1 MAVNKNEKETETKAP
16 KYSSNYTSAIKDN
29 LTKVMSNGRFSYNA
43 DNDKLF
49 GQYKDSYEKA
59 GQKAMEDT
67 VGNASLLTGGYAN
80 SYAVTAGQQAYNEYM
95 QKLSDKIPELE
106 QRAYERYRDDEDSAY
121 RRLGT
126 LMELENTGYGRYRD
140 EVGDYN
146 ANRQFEYNKSKDEI
160 AQKNRDQ
167 EFEREKFESDR
178 KYARDVYEND
188 RDYARSVSDS
198 DRKYARDVYES
209 DRDYAKSVT
218 DSNRS
223 YELKKNAS
231 GDKESESDKFSP
243 QDAYEF
249 ISKYNDKIYSDE
261 EFCEALFQMYGD
273 KDGFYE
279 WMSRMKIP
287 GDVRNRTYLEL
298 LYKIHPELSPSIA
311 SKSGLPKNSG
321 AYASATNGG
330 ATPPHSLSLR

>member
-29 LTKVMSNGRFSYNA
+29 LTKVIGNGRFSYNA
-43 DNDKLF
+43 DSDKLF

-106 QRAYERYRDDEDSAY
+106 KRAYERYRDDEDSAY

-126 LMELENTGYGRYRD
+126 LMELENTDYGRYRD

-178 KYARDVYEND
+178 KYARDVYESD

-198 DRKYARDVYES
+198 D
-209 DRDYAKSVT
+209 
-218 DSNRS
+218 RS

-287 GDVRNRTYLEL
+287 GDTAERTYLEL

-311 SKSGLPKNSG
+311 SESGLPKNSG

>member
-16 KYSSNYTSAIKDN
+16 KYSSNYTSALKDN

-43 DNDKLF
+43 DSDKLF

-95 QKLSDKIPELE
+95 SKLSDKIPELE

-126 LMELENTGYGRYRD
+126 LMELENTDYGRYRD

-146 ANRQFEYNKSKDEI
+146 ANRQFEYNKSKDDRE
-160 AQKNRDQ
+160 QKNRDE
-167 EFEREKFESDR
+167 EFQREKFESDR
-178 KYARDVYEND
+178 Q
-188 RDYARSVSDS
+188 
-198 DRKYARDVYES
+198 YARDVYES
-209 DRDYAKSVT
+209 DRDYAKSVS
-218 DSNRS
+218 DSDRS
-223 YELKKNAS
+223 YELKKNGSTGNEAS
-231 GDKESESDKFSP
+231 DNDKFSP
-243 QDAYEF
+243 SDAYEF

-287 GDVRNRTYLEL
+287 GDTRERTYLEL
-298 LYKIHPELSPSIA
+298 LYQIHPELSPTIA
-311 SKSGLPKNSG
+311 SKSGLRKNSG

>member
-1 MAVNKNEKETETKAP
+1 MAVNKNEKETETKVP

-43 DNDKLF
+43 DSDKLF

-126 LMELENTGYGRYRD
+126 LMELENTDYGRYRD

-198 DRKYARDVYES
+198 D
-209 DRDYAKSVT
+209 
-218 DSNRS
+218 RS

-287 GDVRNRTYLEL
+287 GDTAQRTYLEL

>member
-43 DNDKLF
+43 DSDKLF

-80 SYAVTAGQQAYNEYM
+80 SYAVSAGQQAYNEYM

-126 LMELENTGYGRYRD
+126 LMELENTDYGRYRD

-198 DRKYARDVYES
+198 D
-209 DRDYAKSVT
+209 
-218 DSNRS
+218 RS

>member
-1 MAVNKNEKETETKAP
+1 MAVSKNEKETETKVP

-29 LTKVMSNGRFSYNA
+29 LTKVIGNGRFSYNA
-43 DNDKLF
+43 DSDKLF

-59 GQKAMEDT
+59 GRKAMEDT

-126 LMELENTGYGRYRD
+126 LMELENTDYGRYRD

-178 KYARDVYEND
+178 KYARDVYESD

-198 DRKYARDVYES
+198 D
-209 DRDYAKSVT
+209 
-218 DSNRS
+218 RS

-321 AYASATNGG
+321 AYSSATNGG

>member
-16 KYSSNYTSAIKDN
+16 KYSSNYTSALKDN

-43 DNDKLF
+43 DSDKMF

-59 GQKAMEDT
+59 GKKAMEDT

-95 QKLSDKIPELE
+95 SKLSDKIPELE
-106 QRAYERYRDDEDSAY
+106 QKAYERYRDDEDSAY

-126 LMELENTGYGRYRD
+126 LMELENTDYGRYRD

-146 ANRQFEYNKSKDEI
+146 ANRQFEYNKSKDDRE
-160 AQKNRDQ
+160 QKNRDE
-167 EFEREKFESDR
+167 EFQREKFESDR
-178 KYARDVYEND
+178 Q
-188 RDYARSVSDS
+188 
-198 DRKYARDVYES
+198 YARDVYES
-209 DRDYAKSVT
+209 DRDYAKSVS
-218 DSNRS
+218 DSDRS
-223 YELKKNAS
+223 YELKKNGSTGNEAS
-231 GDKESESDKFSP
+231 DSDKFSP
-243 QDAYEF
+243 SDAYEF

-261 EFCEALFQMYGD
+261 EFCEALFQLYGD

-287 GDVRNRTYLEL
+287 GDTGERTYLEL
-298 LYKIHPELSPSIA
+298 LYQIHPELSPSIA

>member
-16 KYSSNYTSAIKDN
+16 KYSSNYTSALKDN

-43 DNDKLF
+43 DSDKLF

-95 QKLSDKIPELE
+95 SKLSDKIPELE

-126 LMELENTGYGRYRD
+126 LMELENTDYGRYRD

-146 ANRQFEYNKSKDEI
+146 ANRQFEYNKSKDDRE
-160 AQKNRDQ
+160 QKNRDE
-167 EFEREKFESDR
+167 EFQREKFESDR
-178 KYARDVYEND
+178 Q
-188 RDYARSVSDS
+188 
-198 DRKYARDVYES
+198 YARDVYES
-209 DRDYAKSVT
+209 DRDYAKSVS
-218 DSNRS
+218 DSDRS

-231 GDKESESDKFSP
+231 GDKEDESDKFSP
-243 QDAYEF
+243 ADAYEF

-261 EFCEALFQMYGD
+261 EFCEALFQLYGD

-287 GDVRNRTYLEL
+287 GDTGERTYLEL
-298 LYKIHPELSPSIA
+298 LYQIHPELSPSIA

>member
-1 MAVNKNEKETETKAP
+1 MAVNKNEKETETKVP

-43 DNDKLF
+43 DSDKLF

-126 LMELENTGYGRYRD
+126 LMELENTDYGRYRD

-178 KYARDVYEND
+178 KYARDVYESD

-198 DRKYARDVYES
+198 D
-209 DRDYAKSVT
+209 
-218 DSNRS
+218 RS

>member
-1 MAVNKNEKETETKAP
+1 MAANKNEKETETKVP

-43 DNDKLF
+43 DSDKLF

-67 VGNASLLTGGYAN
+67 VGNASLLTGGYSN

-95 QKLSDKIPELE
+95 SKLSDKIPELE

-126 LMELENTGYGRYRD
+126 LMELENTDYGRYRD

-160 AQKNRDQ
+160 AQKNRDR
-167 EFEREKFESDR
+167 EFEREKFE
-178 KYARDVYEND
+178 
-188 RDYARSVSDS
+188 S

-209 DRDYAKSVT
+209 DRDYAKSVS
-218 DSNRS
+218 DSDRS

-287 GDVRNRTYLEL
+287 GDTAQRTYLEL

>member
-16 KYSSNYTSAIKDN
+16 KYSSNYTSALKDN

-43 DNDKLF
+43 DSDKLF

-126 LMELENTGYGRYRD
+126 LMELENTDYGRYRD

-198 DRKYARDVYES
+198 DR
-209 DRDYAKSVT
+209 
-218 DSNRS
+218 S

-231 GDKESESDKFSP
+231 GDKEIDSDKFSP

-287 GDVRNRTYLEL
+287 GDTAERTYLEL
-298 LYKIHPELSPSIA
+298 LYKIHPELSLSIA

>member
-43 DNDKLF
+43 DSDKLF

-80 SYAVTAGQQAYNEYM
+80 SYAVTAGQPAYNEYM

-126 LMELENTGYGRYRD
+126 LMELENTDYGRYRD
-140 EVGDYN
+140 EVGYYN

-188 RDYARSVSDS
+188 RDYAKSVSDS
-198 DRKYARDVYES
+198 D
-209 DRDYAKSVT
+209 
-218 DSNRS
+218 RS

-231 GDKESESDKFSP
+231 GDKEIDSDKFSP

-249 ISKYNDKIYSDE
+249 ISKYNDKIYPDE

-287 GDVRNRTYLEL
+287 GDTSERTYLEL

>member
-43 DNDKLF
+43 DSDKLF

-126 LMELENTGYGRYRD
+126 LMELENTDYGRYRD

-188 RDYARSVSDS
+188 RDYAKSVSDS
-198 DRKYARDVYES
+198 D
-209 DRDYAKSVT
+209 
-218 DSNRS
+218 RS

-231 GDKESESDKFSP
+231 GDKEIDSDKFSP

-287 GDVRNRTYLEL
+287 GDTAQRTYLEL
-298 LYKIHPELSPSIA
+298 LYEIHPELSPSIA

-321 AYASATNGG
+321 AYSSATNGG

>member
-43 DNDKLF
+43 DSDKLF

-59 GQKAMEDT
+59 GRKAMEDT

-95 QKLSDKIPELE
+95 SKLSDKIPELE

-126 LMELENTGYGRYRD
+126 LMELENTDYGRYRD

-178 KYARDVYEND
+178 KYARDVYESD

-209 DRDYAKSVT
+209 DRDYE
-218 DSNRS
+218 
-223 YELKKNAS
+223 YKKNS
-231 GDKESESDKFSP
+231 LTDKNTEDSDKFSP

-287 GDVRNRTYLEL
+287 GDTAQRTYLEL

>member
-29 LTKVMSNGRFSYNA
+29 LTKVIGNGRFSYNA
-43 DNDKLF
+43 DSDKLF

-59 GQKAMEDT
+59 GRKAMEDT

-126 LMELENTGYGRYRD
+126 LMELENTDYGRYRD

-198 DRKYARDVYES
+198 D
-209 DRDYAKSVT
+209 
-218 DSNRS
+218 RS

>member
-16 KYSSNYTSAIKDN
+16 KYSSNYTSALKDN

-43 DNDKLF
+43 DSDKLF

-59 GQKAMEDT
+59 GRKAMEDT

-126 LMELENTGYGRYRD
+126 LMELENTDYGRYRD

-188 RDYARSVSDS
+188 RDYAKSVSDS
-198 DRKYARDVYES
+198 D
-209 DRDYAKSVT
+209 
-218 DSNRS
+218 RS

-287 GDVRNRTYLEL
+287 GDTAERTYLEL

>member
-43 DNDKLF
+43 DSDKLF

-59 GQKAMEDT
+59 GRKAMEDT

-126 LMELENTGYGRYRD
+126 LMELENTDYGRYRD

-198 DRKYARDVYES
+198 DR
-209 DRDYAKSVT
+209 
-218 DSNRS
+218 S

-231 GDKESESDKFSP
+231 GDKEIDSDKFSP

-287 GDVRNRTYLEL
+287 GDIAERTYLEL

>member
-43 DNDKLF
+43 DSDKLF

-126 LMELENTGYGRYRD
+126 LMELENTDYGRYRD

-198 DRKYARDVYES
+198 D
-209 DRDYAKSVT
+209 
-218 DSNRS
+218 RS

-287 GDVRNRTYLEL
+287 GDTAQRTYLEL

>member
-29 LTKVMSNGRFSYNA
+29 LTKVISNGKFSYNA
-43 DNDKLF
+43 DSDKLF

-121 RRLGT
+121 RRLGA
-126 LMELENTGYGRYRD
+126 LMELENTDYGRYRD

-188 RDYARSVSDS
+188 RDYA
-198 DRKYARDVYES
+198 
-209 DRDYAKSVT
+209 KSVT

-231 GDKESESDKFSP
+231 GDKEIDSDKFSP

>member
-1 MAVNKNEKETETKAP
+1 MAANKNEKETGTKVP

-29 LTKVMSNGRFSYNA
+29 LTKVIGNGRFSYNA
-43 DNDKLF
+43 DSDKLF

-59 GQKAMEDT
+59 GRKAMEDT
-67 VGNASLLTGGYAN
+67 VGNASLLTGGYSN

-126 LMELENTGYGRYRD
+126 LMELENTDYGRYRD

-198 DRKYARDVYES
+198 D
-209 DRDYAKSVT
+209 
-218 DSNRS
+218 RS

-287 GDVRNRTYLEL
+287 GDTAQRTYLEL

>member
-43 DNDKLF
+43 DSDKLF

-126 LMELENTGYGRYRD
+126 LMELENTDYGRYRD

-198 DRKYARDVYES
+198 D
-209 DRDYAKSVT
+209 
-218 DSNRS
+218 RS

-287 GDVRNRTYLEL
+287 GDTAERTYLEL

>member
-43 DNDKLF
+43 DSDKLF

-126 LMELENTGYGRYRD
+126 LMELENTDYGRYRD

-198 DRKYARDVYES
+198 D
-209 DRDYAKSVT
+209 
-218 DSNRS
+218 RS

-287 GDVRNRTYLEL
+287 GDTAQRTYLEL

-311 SKSGLPKNSG
+311 TKSGLPKNSG

>member
-1 MAVNKNEKETETKAP
+1 MAANKNEKETGTKVP

-29 LTKVMSNGRFSYNA
+29 LTKVIGNGRFSYNA
-43 DNDKLF
+43 DSDKLF

-59 GQKAMEDT
+59 GRKAMEDT

-126 LMELENTGYGRYRD
+126 LMELENTDYGRYRD

-188 RDYARSVSDS
+188 RDYAKSVSDS
-198 DRKYARDVYES
+198 D
-209 DRDYAKSVT
+209 
-218 DSNRS
+218 RS

-287 GDVRNRTYLEL
+287 GDTAQRTYLEL

>member
-1 MAVNKNEKETETKAP
+1 MAVNKNEKETETKVP

-43 DNDKLF
+43 DSDKLF

-126 LMELENTGYGRYRD
+126 LMELENTDYGRYRD

-188 RDYARSVSDS
+188 RDYA
-198 DRKYARDVYES
+198 
-209 DRDYAKSVT
+209 KSVT

-243 QDAYEF
+243 SDAYEF

-287 GDVRNRTYLEL
+287 GDTAERTYLEL

>member
-1 MAVNKNEKETETKAP
+1 MAANKNEKETGTKVP

-43 DNDKLF
+43 DSDKLF

-106 QRAYERYRDDEDSAY
+106 KRAYERYRDDEDSAY

-126 LMELENTGYGRYRD
+126 LMELENTDYGRYRD

-198 DRKYARDVYES
+198 D
-209 DRDYAKSVT
+209 
-218 DSNRS
+218 RS

-287 GDVRNRTYLEL
+287 GDTAERTYLEL

>member
-43 DNDKLF
+43 DSDKLF

-106 QRAYERYRDDEDSAY
+106 KRAYERYRDDEDSAY

-126 LMELENTGYGRYRD
+126 LMELENTDYGRYRD
-140 EVGDYN
+140 EIGDYN

-188 RDYARSVSDS
+188 RDYARSVTDS
-198 DRKYARDVYES
+198 D
-209 DRDYAKSVT
+209 
-218 DSNRS
+218 RS

-231 GDKESESDKFSP
+231 GDKEIDSDKFSP

-287 GDVRNRTYLEL
+287 GDTAQRTYLEL

>member
-43 DNDKLF
+43 DSDKLF

-95 QKLSDKIPELE
+95 SKLSDKIPELE

-126 LMELENTGYGRYRD
+126 LMELENTDYGRYRD

-146 ANRQFEYNKSKDEI
+146 ANRQFEYNKSKDDRE
-160 AQKNRDQ
+160 QKNRDE
-167 EFEREKFESDR
+167 EFERSKFESDR
-178 KYARDVYEND
+178 Q
-188 RDYARSVSDS
+188 
-198 DRKYARDVYES
+198 YARDVYES
-209 DRDYAKSVT
+209 DRDYAKSVS
-218 DSNRS
+218 DSDRS

-231 GDKESESDKFSP
+231 GDKEDESNKFSP
-243 QDAYEF
+243 SDAYEF

-261 EFCEALFQMYGD
+261 EFCEALFQLYGD

-287 GDVRNRTYLEL
+287 GDTGERTYLEL
-298 LYKIHPELSPSIA
+298 LYQIHPELSPSIA

>member
-1 MAVNKNEKETETKAP
+1 MAVNKNEKETETKVP

-29 LTKVMSNGRFSYNA
+29 LTKVIGNGRFSYNA
-43 DNDKLF
+43 DSDKLF

-59 GQKAMEDT
+59 GRKAMEDT

-106 QRAYERYRDDEDSAY
+106 KRAYERYRDDEDSAY

-126 LMELENTGYGRYRD
+126 LMELENTDYGRYRD

-198 DRKYARDVYES
+198 D
-209 DRDYAKSVT
+209 
-218 DSNRS
+218 RS

-287 GDVRNRTYLEL
+287 GDTAQRTYLEL

>member
-29 LTKVMSNGRFSYNA
+29 LTKVMSNSRFSYSA
-43 DNDKLF
+43 DSDKLF

-126 LMELENTGYGRYRD
+126 LMELENTDYGRYRD

-178 KYARDVYEND
+178 KYARDVYESD

-198 DRKYARDVYES
+198 D
-209 DRDYAKSVT
+209 
-218 DSNRS
+218 RS

>member
-1 MAVNKNEKETETKAP
+1 MAANKNEKETGTKVP

-43 DNDKLF
+43 DSDKLF

-126 LMELENTGYGRYRD
+126 LMELENTDYGRYRD

-209 DRDYAKSVT
+209 DRDYE
-218 DSNRS
+218 
-223 YELKKNAS
+223 YKKNS
-231 GDKESESDKFSP
+231 LTDKNTEDSDKFSP

-287 GDVRNRTYLEL
+287 GDTAQRTYLEL

>member
-1 MAVNKNEKETETKAP
+1 MAVNKNEKETETKVP

-59 GQKAMEDT
+59 GRKAMEDT

-126 LMELENTGYGRYRD
+126 LMELENTDYGRYRD

-178 KYARDVYEND
+178 KYARDVYE
-188 RDYARSVSDS
+188 
-198 DRKYARDVYES
+198 S
-209 DRDYAKSVT
+209 DRDYAKSVS

-287 GDVRNRTYLEL
+287 GDTAERTYLEL

>member
-16 KYSSNYTSAIKDN
+16 KYSSNYTSALKDN

-43 DNDKLF
+43 DSDKLF

-95 QKLSDKIPELE
+95 SKLSDKIPELE
-106 QRAYERYRDDEDSAY
+106 QKAYERYRDDEDSAY

-126 LMELENTGYGRYRD
+126 LMELENTDYGRYRD

-146 ANRQFEYNKSKDEI
+146 ANRQFEYNKSKDDRE
-160 AQKNRDQ
+160 QKNRDE
-167 EFEREKFESDR
+167 EFQREKFESDR
-178 KYARDVYEND
+178 Q
-188 RDYARSVSDS
+188 
-198 DRKYARDVYES
+198 YARDVYES
-209 DRDYAKSVT
+209 DRDYAKSVS
-218 DSNRS
+218 DSDRS
-223 YELKKNAS
+223 YELKKNSSTGNEAS
-231 GDKESESDKFSP
+231 DSDKFSP
-243 QDAYEF
+243 SDAYEF

-287 GDVRNRTYLEL
+287 GDARQRTYLEL
-298 LYKIHPELSPSIA
+298 LYQIHPELSPSIA

>member
-1 MAVNKNEKETETKAP
+1 MAVNKNEKETETKVP

-29 LTKVMSNGRFSYNA
+29 LTKVIGNGRFSYNA
-43 DNDKLF
+43 DSDKLF

-59 GQKAMEDT
+59 GRKAMEDT

-106 QRAYERYRDDEDSAY
+106 KRAYERYRDDEDSAY

-126 LMELENTGYGRYRD
+126 LMELENTDYSRYRD

-178 KYARDVYEND
+178 KYARDVYE
-188 RDYARSVSDS
+188 
-198 DRKYARDVYES
+198 S
-209 DRDYAKSVT
+209 DRDYAKSVS
-218 DSNRS
+218 DSDRS

-287 GDVRNRTYLEL
+287 GDTAQRTYLEL

>member
-16 KYSSNYTSAIKDN
+16 KYSSNYTSALKDN

-43 DNDKLF
+43 DSDKLF

-95 QKLSDKIPELE
+95 SKLSDKIPELE
-106 QRAYERYRDDEDSAY
+106 QKAYERYRDDEDSAY

-126 LMELENTGYGRYRD
+126 LMELENTDYGRYRD

-146 ANRQFEYNKSKDEI
+146 ANRQFEYNKSKDGRE
-160 AQKNRDQ
+160 QKNRDE
-167 EFEREKFESDR
+167 EFQREKFESDR
-178 KYARDVYEND
+178 Q
-188 RDYARSVSDS
+188 
-198 DRKYARDVYES
+198 YARDVYES
-209 DRDYAKSVT
+209 DRDYAKSVS
-218 DSNRS
+218 DSDRS

-231 GDKESESDKFSP
+231 GDKEDESDKFYPS
-243 QDAYEF
+243 DAYEF

-287 GDVRNRTYLEL
+287 GDARQRTYLEL
-298 LYKIHPELSPSIA
+298 LYQIHPELSPSIA
-311 SKSGLPKNSG
+311 SKSGLRKNSG

-330 ATPPHSLSLR
+330 ATLPHSLSLR

>member
-1 MAVNKNEKETETKAP
+1 MAVNKNEKETETKVP

-43 DNDKLF
+43 DSDKLF

-126 LMELENTGYGRYRD
+126 LMELENTDYGRYRD

-198 DRKYARDVYES
+198 DR
-209 DRDYAKSVT
+209 
-218 DSNRS
+218 S

-231 GDKESESDKFSP
+231 GDKEIDSDKFSP

>member
-1 MAVNKNEKETETKAP
+1 MAVNKNEKETGTKAP

-29 LTKVMSNGRFSYNA
+29 LTNVLSKNRFSY
-43 DNDKLF
+43 DPDSDKLF

-95 QKLSDKIPELE
+95 SKLSDKIPELE

-126 LMELENTGYGRYRD
+126 LMELENTDYGRYRD

-146 ANRQFEYNKSKDEI
+146 ANRQFEYNKSKDDRE
-160 AQKNRDQ
+160 QKNRDE
-167 EFEREKFESDR
+167 EFQRAKYESDR
-178 KYARDVYEND
+178 KYARDVYESD

-209 DRDYAKSVT
+209 DRDYE
-218 DSNRS
+218 
-223 YELKKNAS
+223 YKKNS
-231 GDKESESDKFSP
+231 QTGNNTEDNGKFSP
-243 QDAYEF
+243 SDAYEF

-287 GDVRNRTYLEL
+287 GDTGERTYLEL
-298 LYKIHPELSPSIA
+298 LYRIHPELSPTIA

>member
-43 DNDKLF
+43 DSDKLF

-126 LMELENTGYGRYRD
+126 LMELENTDYGRYRD

-198 DRKYARDVYES
+198 D
-209 DRDYAKSVT
+209 
-218 DSNRS
+218 RS